1 MGKVAR
7 GSSDNPGGR
16 PRIVEDIRRLAR
28 EHTETAIKTL
38 CRIAER
44 GKQEATRVASA
55 TTPLDRGWGRPT
67 QPVAGDD
74 TMPPVALTIEDKQR
88 EIAER
93 QPRAMAVLDAAFG
106 IMRRKG
112 LPDGAPETAAEMLFA
127 REEKRPGPRLPSS
140 RRRGLPFGCK
150 RRACRYRQG

>member
-16 PRIVEDIRRLAR
+16 PWIVEDIRRLAR

-55 TTPLDRGWGRPT
+55 TTPLDRGWGWPT

-74 TMPPVALTIEDKQR
+74 TMPPVVLTIEDKQR

-93 QPRAMAVLDAAFG
+93 QPRATAGHGGARCRLRHHEEEG
-106 IMRRKG
+106 I
-112 LPDGAPETAAEMLFA
+112 A
-127 REEKRPGPRLPSS
+127 
-140 RRRGLPFGCK
+140 
-150 RRACRYRQG
+150 